1 MLEKREG
8 KVHLSVWVDEGVIR
22 LIDDRVSQL
31 RRKQLGREHGSDV
44 IREVLRTWKDAQ
56 APCVKANDRSPEL
69 RLSRA

>member
-8 KVHLSVWVDEGVIR
+8 KVHLSVWVDEDVIR
-22 LIDDRVSQL
+22 LIDDRVFQL

-56 APCVKANDRSPEL
+56 APL
-69 RLSRA
+69 RKGQRPQP